1 MRASLAPVP
10 YLGDSNGLEN
20 SEDCRSAGGHGNQH
34 VRLRSAQI
42 DYTGTIC
49 PARKQSCHR
58 AEAGAPEHLPIFGRL
73 SRFPSLKSRRL
84 AYVEPFR
91 RISDVPGIEE
101 IELSSTAGKMG
112 EIPRFRGD
120 AM

>member
-1 MRASLAPVP
+1 
-10 YLGDSNGLEN
+10 
-20 SEDCRSAGGHGNQH
+20 
-34 VRLRSAQI
+34 
-42 DYTGTIC
+42 
-49 PARKQSCHR
+49 
-58 AEAGAPEHLPIFGRL
+58 
-73 SRFPSLKSRRL
+73 LKSRRF